1 MLLKKQNMVKPIL
14 IFFGT
19 VFLFL
24 GIAGIF
30 IPGLPT
36 TPFLLLTAGLYVRS
50 SGKLYRNLIK
60 SKFIGSYI
68 TDFQRDKGLTLASKL
83 YSISTMWIMILIS
96 NVLLVESLQAK
107 LIIIG
112 AGIIGTIV
120 MGFIIPTVR
129 SQE

>member
-1 MLLKKQNMVKPIL
+1 MVKLIL

-50 SGKLYRNLIK
+50 SDRLYRRLIH
-60 SKFIGSYI
+60 SKFIGTYI
-68 TDFQRDKGLTLASKL
+68 TDFQRDKGLTLLSKL
-83 YSISTMWIMILIS
+83 YAISTMWIMILIS
-96 NVLLVESLQAK
+96 TSLLVSSQQVK

-112 AGIIGTIV
+112 AGIVGTIV
-120 MGFIIPTVR
+120 MGFIVPTVSR
-129 SQE
+129 WK

>member
-1 MLLKKQNMVKPIL
+1 MIKLIL

-19 VFLFL
+19 VFLLL

-50 SGKLYRNLIK
+50 SDRLYRRLVH
-60 SKFIGSYI
+60 SKFIGTYI
-68 TDFQRDKGLTLASKL
+68 TDFQRDKGLTLLSKL
-83 YSISTMWIMILIS
+83 YAISTMWIMILIS
-96 NVLLVESLQAK
+96 TSLLVSSQQVK

-112 AGIIGTIV
+112 AGIVGTIV
-120 MGFIIPTVR
+120 MGLIVPTVSR
-129 SQE
+129 WK

>member
-1 MLLKKQNMVKPIL
+1 
-14 IFFGT
+14 
-19 VFLFL
+19 
-24 GIAGIF
+24 
-30 IPGLPT
+30 
-36 TPFLLLTAGLYVRS
+36 
-50 SGKLYRNLIK
+50 
-60 SKFIGSYI
+60 
-68 TDFQRDKGLTLASKL
+68 
-83 YSISTMWIMILIS
+83 MWIMILIS